1 VRNGRLKTHLPVWSH
16 TTSEVLAAT
25 SFIISTP
32 HITQAPIRSLEHD
45 AGGPVNYFAV
55 QRHDATSHLV
65 ATKDCTAT
73 SSGTTLLTLASGGA
87 KDADNNERAFI
98 RAATANGSC
107 REKECDV
114 CWFAGMFSEEQRL
127 HALGLLDEGYAID
140 DVALFVGC
148 STHSIERWKRAL
160 LATGSVWAN
169 PDLHNKH
176 ADAAVRNVD
185 LVRAVKLL
193 VEEEPAALL
202 RDHVDLLVTLATH
215 YPDVDHRYVS
225 ASTVYRVMRHLG
237 YTRKRVERLFV
248 ERSEHDQRAFAVMLN
263 AVPLR
268 CLVSVDETHTDGG
281 DVYRKHGRTMKGER
295 CELLDRDPRTVPKT
309 STMMAVSMTMGVVW
323 SQTVVLGTAQTAD
336 DWRLFLQCLDM
347 RMNKYVPGLAWELQ
361 PDACVVL
368 YDNAGI
374 HNEAGDEY
382 MQTNGMHHI
391 RLPAYSPNL
400 QPVEGVFAELK
411 KHVRDLVYSNGRYL
425 DKPMQLM
432 AAAVGRLTMAQI
444 AGQFQRVADKV
455 AALLL

>member
-1 VRNGRLKTHLPVWSH
+1 VYAEWIN
-16 TTSEVLAAT
+16 A
-25 SFIISTP
+25 
-32 HITQAPIRSLEHD
+32 D
-45 AGGPVNYFAV
+45 ADGEAIACGE
-55 QRHDATSHLV
+55 R
-65 ATKDCTAT
+65 
-73 SSGTTLLTLASGGA
+73 GGA
-87 KDADNNERAFI
+87 SYRDKQGGVDCVVA
-98 RAATANGSC
+98 
-107 REKECDV
+107 
-114 CWFAGMFSEEQRL
+114 MFSEEQRL

-140 DVALFVGC
+140 DVAIFVGC
-148 STHSIERWKRAL
+148 STHSIDRWRRAL
-160 LATGSVWAN
+160 LATGSVW
-169 PDLHNKH
+169 PDPHLHNKH

-193 VEEEPAALL
+193 VEEEPVALL
-202 RDHVDLLVTLATH
+202 RDHVDLLVTLSTH

-237 YTRKRVERLFV
+237 YTRKRVERLFL
-248 ERSEHDQRAFAVMLN
+248 ERSEAAQREFAVMLN

-281 DVYRKHGRTMKGER
+281 DVYRKYGRTMKGER

-309 STMMAVSMTMGVVW
+309 STMMAVSLTMGVIW
-323 SQTVVLGTAQTAD
+323 SQTVVLGAAQTSD

-347 RMNKYVPGLAWELQ
+347 KMNKYVPGLPWELQ

-374 HNEAGDEY
+374 HDEAGDEF
-382 MQTNGMHHI
+382 MQQNGMHHI

-400 QPVEGVFAELK
+400 QPVEGVFSELK

-432 AAAVGRLTMAQI
+432 AAAVGRLTLAQI